1 MHIKAHANR
10 NKKESVEVMEQAVF
24 YTDDLTKEITKNR
37 EKHLKKPLKETNV
50 ESKTSLKKRSTI
62 DPESG
67 WFHKGEHKGVFPL
80 EKLIMDALTNQ
91 LIKKCYLLAIILI

>member
-50 ESKTSLKKRSTI
+50 ESKTSLKKEVRLILKAVGFIKVNTKKFLPI
-62 DPESG
+62 A
-67 WFHKGEHKGVFPL
+67 HKWRV
-80 EKLIMDALTNQ
+80 INMDG
-91 LIKKCYLLAIILI
+91 Y